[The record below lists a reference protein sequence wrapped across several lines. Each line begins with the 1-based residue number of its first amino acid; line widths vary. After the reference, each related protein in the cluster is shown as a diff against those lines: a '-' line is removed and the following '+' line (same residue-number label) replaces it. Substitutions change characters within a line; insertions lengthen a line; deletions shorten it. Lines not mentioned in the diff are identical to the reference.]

1 MTKSAVDAVKDKR
14 SWTVNKEFFERQ
26 LSEYRANY
34 NGEKD
39 DCVIIF
45 ADRRT
50 GNFNYA
56 SNTAESKSLTP
67 FELAG
72 ILETVKIAAFNDAYN
87 G

>member
-1 MTKSAVDAVKDKR
+1 MNQAESVKNHK

-45 ADRRT
+45 ADKRT
-50 GNFNYA
+50 GNFNYS
-56 SNTAESKSLTP
+56 SNTAEGKSLTP
-67 FELAG
+67 FELTG
-72 ILETVKIAAFNDAYN
+72 ILEVVKHATISDAYN

>member
-1 MTKSAVDAVKDKR
+1 MNQAEAVKNHK
-14 SWTVNKEFFERQ
+14 SWTVNKEFFERM
-26 LSEYRANY
+26 LSEYRAKF

-39 DCVIIF
+39 DCIIIF

-56 SNTAESKSLTP
+56 SNTTEGKNMTP

-72 ILETVKIAAFNDAYN
+72 MLEVVKQATVLDAY
-87 G
+87 GR

>member
-1 MTKSAVDAVKDKR
+1 MTKTAADAVKDKR
-14 SWTVNKEFFERQ
+14 SWNVNKEFFERQ

-56 SNTAESKSLTP
+56 SNTAEGKSLTP

-72 ILETVKIAAFNDAYN
+72 ILEVVKHATISDAYN

>member
-1 MTKSAVDAVKDKR
+1 MNQAESVKNHK

-67 FELAG
+67 FELTG
-72 ILETVKIAAFNDAYN
+72 ILEVVKHATISDAYN

>member
-1 MTKSAVDAVKDKR
+1 MSQAESVKNYR
-14 SWTVNKEFFERQ
+14 IWTVNKEFFERQ

-45 ADRRT
+45 ADKRT

-56 SNTAESKSLTP
+56 SNTADGKSLTP

-87 G
+87 D

>member
-1 MTKSAVDAVKDKR
+1 MNQAEAVKNHK
-14 SWTVNKEFFERQ
+14 SWTVNKEFFERM
-26 LSEYRANY
+26 LSEYRAKF

-39 DCVIIF
+39 DCIIIF

>member
-1 MTKSAVDAVKDKR
+1 MKTEDDAVRDNK
-14 SWTVNKEFFERQ
+14 SWKVNKAFFEKH
-26 LSEYRANY
+26 LTEYRVKF

-39 DCVIIF
+39 DCIIIF

-56 SNTAESKSLTP
+56 SNNADGKSLTP
-67 FELAG
+67 FEMAG

-87 G
+87 D